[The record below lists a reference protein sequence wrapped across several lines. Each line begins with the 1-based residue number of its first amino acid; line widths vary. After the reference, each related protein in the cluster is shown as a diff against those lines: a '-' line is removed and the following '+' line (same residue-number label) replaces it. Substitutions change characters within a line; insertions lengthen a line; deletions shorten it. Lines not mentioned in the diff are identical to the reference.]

1 MGALP
6 RPDLAPGPH
15 RDLVL
20 ALHELHRRAG
30 WPSLRTL
37 ARAAGCSHTTVSS
50 AFSSPRLPAWG
61 LVELLGEAMQGDV
74 AELRA
79 LWLAASEGTV
89 QARHPTDLAGR
100 RRELAHVRRHLTSG
114 QGLLLV
120 VGEAGMGK
128 TRLVSSAAGLERAQ
142 VRVAAGSC
150 LRLSTEVPLLPVA
163 DVLRAAFTVDGGEWL
178 RAALAS
184 CAPYVAGSLQHL
196 LPDLAAADPGPG
208 LTDEWARQRMF
219 AAVETTLAGLAALR
233 PVAVLVEDLHWADA
247 ATFDLMEHM
256 AARGSAVPVLA
267 TWRSA
272 DPETPTPALDWL
284 ARVRRLPGVELL
296 ELAPLSRD
304 ETGEQLALLMARDR
318 VDPDVVDR
326 VHARSRGHPL
336 FTEHLAADAGSAS
349 ALPGALADVL
359 DHRFEGL
366 PAEASAVA
374 RVLGVADRPLDARE
388 LVDVTGLTSADVT
401 RGLRS
406 LAGRRLLF
414 DPAATEVQLGHPLLA
429 EAIRRTVVASE
440 GVELHRRLA
449 EVLGSGSSPSAA
461 EVAAHWQAAGDD
473 VAELDWRVRA
483 ARAAEERFALAT
495 AAQQWLRVLELW
507 PAGATTAG
515 SPPLSRWTACLGAMD
530 AFAYSGDISRSV
542 ELVEDAL
549 SWTAVLPPQEA
560 GEVHAWAGGYRTYF
574 RNPGAGLPLLD
585 RAIELFAPLPPS
597 KGKLYALTSRA
608 GELAELGRFDEC
620 SASLAAALEV
630 SRALGDP
637 VKHRDTCLEVA
648 LDDYCHGDRS
658 AVDRVADLAAATL
671 PVPDPLGDIRA
682 AQAYSE
688 LLRLEGAGRERVQAA
703 ASRGLAVAAAWEIDD
718 WETTLLWW
726 NLAEA
731 SWSAGRVAEAA
742 ALIDPLTEG
751 PLEGDRAPLHLARA
765 VLDTLRGRPQSG
777 VGLAALEQVVP
788 TIRVWFV
795 PCTAAVRL
803 WRHEPQAAFDL
814 LVGDVER
821 RLTERYP
828 QPGRDVVVLLA
839 RSAAD
844 LVSSHRSGGRS
855 QRRHELV
862 HRVDTLVEG
871 LGTLPACLEAA
882 MDVATPAHDAT
893 YAAERA
899 RLADRETIDA
909 WVAAAGEWDRVER
922 PHEAAYCRWRAAQVA
937 VASGQAAVADRLLR
951 RAAQQAREHVPLQE
965 AIAAVREM
973 R

>member
-20 ALHELHRRAG
+20 ALHDLHRRGG

-50 AFSSPRLPAWG
+50 AFSSPRLPGWG

-79 LWLAASEGTV
+79 LWLAASDGTTA
-89 QARHPTDLAGR
+89 ARHPRELAGR
-100 RRELAHVRRHLTSG
+100 RTELARVRRHLTSG

-128 TRLVSSAAGLERAQ
+128 TCLAGAAVEVERPHLVVTAGT
-142 VRVAAGSC
+142 C

-163 DVLRAAFTVDGGEWL
+163 DVLRGAFSVDDGRWL
-178 RAALAS
+178 EAALGS

-196 LPDLAAADPGPG
+196 LPELAATGPPPDPAD
-208 LTDEWARQRMF
+208 DWARQRLF
-219 AAVETTLAGLAALR
+219 AAVEAVLSALAAVR
-233 PVAVLVEDLHWADA
+233 PTAVFVEDVHWADT
-247 ATFDLMEHM
+247 ATFDLLEHM
-256 AARGSAVPVLA
+256 AARGSTVPLLA

-272 DPETPTPALDWL
+272 DPETPPEASEWL
-284 ARVRRLPGVELL
+284 ARVRRHPGVDVL
-296 ELAPLSRD
+296 ELAPLGRD
-304 ETGEQLALLMARDR
+304 ETGEQLALLMGGH
-318 VDPDVVDR
+318 VDADVVDR
-326 VHARSRGHPL
+326 VHARSSGHPL
-336 FTEHLAADAGSAS
+336 FTEHLAAAGSAV

-374 RVLGVADRPLDARE
+374 RVLGVADRPLGARE
-388 LVDVTGLTSADVT
+388 LVAVTGLESAEVT
-401 RGLRS
+401 RGLRA
-406 LAGRRLLF
+406 LAERRLLL

-440 GVELHRRLA
+440 AVELHRGLA

-461 EVAAHWQAAGDD
+461 EVATHWQAAGDR

-483 ARAAEERFALAT
+483 ARAAEQRFALAN

-507 PAGATTAG
+507 PTGAAAAG
-515 SPPLSRWTACLGAMD
+515 SPPISRWTACLGAMD
-530 AFAYSGDISRSV
+530 ALSYSGDISRSV
-542 ELVEDAL
+542 ELVEEAL
-549 SWTAVLPPQEA
+549 SWAAALSPQEA

-608 GELAELGRFDEC
+608 GELAELGRFEER
-620 SASLAAALEV
+620 SATLAAALEV
-630 SRALGDP
+630 SRALDDP
-637 VKHRDTCLEVA
+637 VKHREACLEA
-648 LDDYCHGDRS
+648 AIDDYCRGDR
-658 AVDRVADLAAATL
+658 AALDRVADLAALVL
-671 PVPDPLGDIRA
+671 PTPDPLGDIRA
-682 AQAYSE
+682 AQAHAD

-703 ASRGLAVAAAWEIDD
+703 ARRGLAVAEAWEIDN
-718 WETTLLWW
+718 WETTLLRW
-726 NLAEA
+726 A
-731 SWSAGRVAEAA
+731 VAEAA
-742 ALIDPLTEG
+742 WDAGRVDEAAAVIDPLTEG
-751 PLEGDRAPLHLARA
+751 PLVGDRAPLHLARA
-765 VLDTLRGRPQSG
+765 VLDTLRGRPRAG
-777 VGLAALEQVVP
+777 VGLAALDQVVP
-788 TIRVWFV
+788 TLRVWFV
-795 PCTAAVRL
+795 PCVAEVRL
-803 WRHEPQAAFDL
+803 WCDEPQEAFDL

-821 RLTERYP
+821 RLAGGYP
-828 QPGRDVVVLLA
+828 QPGRAVVTLLA
-839 RSAAD
+839 RSGAD
-844 LVSSHRSGGRS
+844 LVSAQPPAGRLR
-855 QRRHELV
+855 RRHEV
-862 HRVDTLVEG
+862 AERINSLVEAMAS
-871 LGTLPACLEAA
+871 LPADPDGA

-893 YAAERA
+893 YVAERA
-899 RLADRETIDA
+899 RLADRETIEV
-909 WVAAAGEWDRVER
+909 WVAAAREWDRVER
-922 PHEAAYCRWRAAQVA
+922 PHDAAYCRWRAARVA

-951 RAAQQAREHVPLQE
+951 RAAQQAREHVPLLE
-965 AIAAVREM
+965 AIAAVRAT